1 MRKTLLAIAALW
13 ATGCSHT
20 QLTTTNPEPQAS
32 ITNPK
37 PRASIRVIDIEGT
50 FRYIIDPHTES
61 CLLREY
67 LSNGL
72 AMVHVSC
79 AKLKKNVP
87 EAAAFITWE
96 PSDAAPT
103 APGTGTSSA
112 K

>member
-1 MRKTLLAIAALW
+1 MRKLLIAIALG
-13 ATGCSHT
+13 ATGCVGPHT
-20 QLTTTNPEPQAS
+20 QYTTTNLERQAPFG
-32 ITNPK
+32 IIMIDGNY
-37 PRASIRVIDIEGT
+37 RYVIDP
-50 FRYIIDPHTES
+50 RTES
-61 CLLREY
+61 CFLR
-67 LSNGL
+67 SVVGG

-96 PSDAAPT
+96 PSDAAPA

>member
-1 MRKTLLAIAALW
+1 MRKLLIAIVLG
-13 ATGCSHT
+13 ATGCVLPHVKH
-20 QLTTTNPEPQAS
+20 TTTNRENQAPFG
-32 ITNPK
+32 I
-37 PRASIRVIDIEGT
+37 IVIDNSY
-50 FRYIIDPHTES
+50 RYIIDPRTES
-61 CLLREY
+61 CLLWEY
-67 LSNGL
+67 GGEGNI

-96 PSDAAPT
+96 PSDGAPA